1 MKIFIIDDDHLS
13 IFLSRNMLA
22 IEDATLDI
30 KTFLSGAEALEV
42 LFASDE
48 DNIPEVMFVDLNMP
62 IMDGW
67 GLLDALSPLEYR
79 LREKCSIYILTSSL
93 DTSDTDRLQNYP
105 FVSGLIHKPIKSE
118 DIELIFSFQRSQS
131 KSLVL

>member
-13 IFLSRNMLA
+13 IFLSKNMLI

-30 KTFLSGAEALEV
+30 QTFLSSTEALKAI
-42 LFASDE
+42 FASDE
-48 DNIPEVMFVDLNMP
+48 DNFPEVVLLDLNMP

-67 GLLDALSPLEYR
+67 GFLDALAPLKCR
-79 LREKCSIYILTSSL
+79 LCEKCSIYILTSSL
-93 DTSDTDRLQNYP
+93 DTADTAKLKDYP

-118 DIELIFSFQRSQS
+118 DIDLIFSFR
-131 KSLVL
+131 KSRTKAWF